1 MITQDISRLRDMELH
16 TTGGDKLGKI
26 HEIYEDTQSGR
37 PEWAL
42 VKTGLLGIKST
53 FVPLHEA
60 NVEDDR
66 VVVPYVKDQVKD
78 APSID
83 PDGSLSRDEERR
95 LYRHYSL
102 DWGES
107 GERTTGSGE
116 ITTGTGGR
124 FTREEPSGGGGDA
137 MTRSEEELQVG
148 TERRPAGGA
157 RLRKWVETEAET
169 YAVPVQREEARIE
182 REEITDENRDQ
193 ALAGPEITDAEHEV
207 TLMEEEP
214 VVEKRVVPKE
224 RVRLTKDT
232 TTDEEQVSGEVRKE
246 RIETDSD
253 GR

>member
-16 TTGGDKLGKI
+16 TADGDKLGKI
-26 HEIYEDTQSGR
+26 DEIYEDTQSGR

-42 VKTGLLGIKST
+42 VKTGLLGTKST
-53 FVPLHEA
+53 FVPLREA
-60 NVEDDR
+60 DLDDDR
-66 VVVPYVKDQVKD
+66 VVVPYGKDQVKD

-83 PDGSLSRDEERR
+83 SDGSLSHDEERQ
-95 LYRHYSL
+95 LYQHYSL
-102 DWGES
+102 DWGGTQS
-107 GERTTGSGE
+107 GERT
-116 ITTGTGGR
+116 TGGR
-124 FTREEPSGGGGDA
+124 FTREETDRGDADDSGA

-157 RLRKWVETEAET
+157 RLRKWVETETET
-169 YAVPVQREEARIE
+169 HTVPVQREELRVE

-193 ALAGPEITDAEHEV
+193 ALAGSEITEAEHEV

-246 RIETDSD
+246 RIETDSE

>member
-1 MITQDISRLRDMELH
+1 MITQGISRLRDMELH

-26 HEIYEDTQSGR
+26 DAIYEDTQSRR

-42 VKTGLLGIKST
+42 VKTGLLGTKST
-53 FVPLHEA
+53 FVPLREA
-60 NVEDDR
+60 DVEDDR
-66 VVVPYVKDQVKD
+66 VVVPYSKDQVKD
-78 APSID
+78 APGID
-83 PDGSLSRDEERR
+83 PDGSLSPDEEQQ
-95 LYRHYSL
+95 LYRHYAL

-107 GERTTGSGE
+107 SD

-124 FTREEPSGGGGDA
+124 FSRGELDTGRGDDDA

-157 RLRKWVETEAET
+157 RLRKWVETETET
-169 YAVPVQREEARIE
+169 HTVPVQREKVRVE
-182 REEITDENRDQ
+182 REEITDENRDR
-193 ALAGPEITDAEHEV
+193 ALAGPEISEDEHEV

-224 RVRLTKDT
+224 RVRLSKDT